1 MYIPSYQ
8 MHNVLN
14 VYSKQLRQNMTA
26 GNNKKTP
33 DTPSADQVNLAP
45 GGRREATIEKVS
57 KAIIDKIT
65 RSGNL
70 NETRPRITEHAR
82 SKTDTETTPGPTN
95 KTTFVFNV
103 IDAINKKITNTLSV
117 EDSNFLIRRFEQ
129 LSKEAADKKTE
140 SWV

>member
-1 MYIPSYQ
+1 MFVPSYQ

-82 SKTDTETTPGPTN
+82 GKTDTETTPGPTN